1 MYMYQMLSTAVF
13 DVDNRNKIQKS
24 WSPNAIKSIV
34 ILRDCILVVYHTTRA
49 TKKIELTEEALN
61 DIQSD
66 GRKGSLHNVLNA
78 YQLSCL
84 EEIYIDSVFKA
95 YGGTLDLVKYVQSLI
110 STKSRLRYYGYI
122 AWNQGTGDR
131 IKMFYEQGKSHLAE
145 DYTLAITGKG
155 IAQVENY
162 STNNLDWYTK
172 YNLRPDS
179 YSMDKERGILESW
192 FTKVKNDVGSY
203 QSKILE
209 NEKLKVEVENCYIR
223 LKNEIARAEDIKLW
237 YNMVSAI
244 KSGKKNMCSS
254 PVVSWITDNGK
265 FTPSYRVDIDVINKV
280 LSTHPEL
287 SKMPELNYIMKFLNS
302 QGCFDKVDEG
312 DNKKGKI
319 VNDNNYFVNINWT
332 LGGILEKITKTYG
345 TNTVEALL
353 FNRVVKHHGTYVIGC
368 ERAEVM
374 GIPTGELMNII
385 FETCG
390 FNREYLRKRG

>member
-1 MYMYQMLSTAVF
+1 M
-13 DVDNRNKIQKS
+13 
-24 WSPNAIKSIV
+24 
-34 ILRDCILVVYHTTRA
+34 
-49 TKKIELTEEALN
+49 
-61 DIQSD
+61 
-66 GRKGSLHNVLNA
+66 
-78 YQLSCL
+78 
-84 EEIYIDSVFKA
+84 
-95 YGGTLDLVKYVQSLI
+95 
-110 STKSRLRYYGYI
+110 
-122 AWNQGTGDR
+122 
-131 IKMFYEQGKSHLAE
+131 
-145 DYTLAITGKG
+145 
-155 IAQVENY
+155 
-162 STNNLDWYTK
+162 
-172 YNLRPDS
+172 
-179 YSMDKERGILESW
+179 ESW

-237 YNMVSAI
+237 YNMVSAL

-265 FTPSYRVDIDVINKV
+265 FIPNYRVDIDVINKV
-280 LSTHPEL
+280 LSAHPEL
-287 SKMPELNYIMKFLNS
+287 SKMSELNYIMKFLNS
-302 QGCFDKVDEG
+302 QGCFDKVAEDG
-312 DNKKGKI
+312 NKKGKI

-353 FNRVVKHHGTYVIGC
+353 FNRVVKRHGTYVIGC
-368 ERAEVM
+368 ERADVM